1 MDNGTGTETPTKT
14 SPKIIREPQV
24 YVVGRQDIDN
34 TEIERFLADHGM
46 TWETDTDVGGEQLV
60 EAGGRLCYVSYGKG
74 RKTNDEYIA
83 NIIAQK
89 HGSVLEH
96 AVWNFIIAGVSRS
109 FTHELIRHRAGWG
122 YSQLSQRYVD
132 ESDASYV
139 EPPIIAGDPQLHAT
153 WQRAIETAHE
163 AYLEL
168 VEGLSARL
176 ADAGVKG
183 THRRKMAREAARSV
197 LPNATETMIFCT
209 ANARALRHFIELRGS
224 EGAEAEIRRV
234 AVQFLRIMQRE
245 APNIFGDYEIVTLD
259 DGTEIT
265 RTPNEKV

>member
-1 MDNGTGTETPTKT
+1 MQNGTSADTV
-14 SPKIIREPQV
+14 SAPKIIREPEV
-24 YVVGRQDIDN
+24 YVVGRQVVDRAEID
-34 TEIERFLADHGM
+34 RFLGDHEM
-46 TWETDTDVGGEQLV
+46 TWETDTEVGGEQLV

-74 RKTNDEYIA
+74 RKTNAEYVN
-83 NIIAQK
+83 NIIESK

-96 AVWNFIIAGVSRS
+96 AVWNFIISGVSRS
-109 FTHELIRHRAGWG
+109 FTHELIRHRAGFG

-139 EPPIIAGDPQLHAT
+139 EPPVIAQDPALHAV
-153 WQRAIETAHE
+153 WLRAVETAHA
-163 AYLEL
+163 AYVEL
-168 VEGLSARL
+168 VEGLAKKL
-176 ADAGVKG
+176 AEQGVTG

-197 LPNATETMIFCT
+197 LPNATETMIFVT

-234 AVQFLRIMQRE
+234 AVKLLRIMQKE
-245 APNIFGDYEIVTLD
+245 APNLFADYTIETLP
-259 DGTEIT
+259 DGVEVT

>member
-1 MDNGTGTETPTKT
+1 MNNGAAQETATKT
-14 SPKIIREPQV
+14 PPKIIHEPQV
-24 YVVGRQDIDN
+24 YIAGRQQLDRGEID
-34 TEIERFLADHGM
+34 RFLGDHGM
-46 TWETDTDVGGEQLV
+46 TWETDTEIGGEQLV

-74 RKTNDEYIA
+74 RKTNAEYVD
-83 NIIAQK
+83 NIISSK

-96 AVWNFIIAGVSRS
+96 AVWNFIISGVSRS

-139 EPPIIAGDPQLHAT
+139 EPPIIAADPDLHAT
-153 WQRAIETAHE
+153 WQQAIETSHE
-163 AYLEL
+163 AYLAL
-168 VEGLSARL
+168 VEGLANKL
-176 ADAGVKG
+176 AERGVKG

-234 AVQFLRIMQRE
+234 ALAFLRLMQKE
-245 APNIFGDYEIVTLD
+245 APNLFGDYEIVTLE
-259 DGTEIT
+259 DGTEVAHT
-265 RTPNEKV
+265 DNEKV